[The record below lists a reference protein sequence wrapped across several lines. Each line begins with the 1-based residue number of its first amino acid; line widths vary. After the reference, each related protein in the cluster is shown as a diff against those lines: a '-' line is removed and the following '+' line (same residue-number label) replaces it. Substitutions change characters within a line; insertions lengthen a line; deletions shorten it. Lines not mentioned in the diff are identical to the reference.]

1 MSKMGFIINLERCI
15 GCNACVIACKSGN
28 SLEPDMHR
36 RTVTQI
42 DETAFGGVLRT
53 YRSIACNHCENPACM
68 AICPQKAYTKDED
81 GVVLHN
87 PDLCIGCEICKT
99 VCPYEAPCLNPAT
112 KKMSK
117 CDMCYDRRKEGLEPY
132 CVSACPME
140 AITIA
145 DFDTID
151 ESKYEKSVPGFP
163 DISLTQPNVRFIV
176 PKSGEQIRQ

>member
-1 MSKMGFIINLERCI
+1 MSKMGFIVNMERCV

-28 SLEPDMHR
+28 RLEPDMHR
-36 RTVTQI
+36 RTVSTV
-42 DETAFGGVLRT
+42 DETAFGGVLRA
-53 YRSIACNHCENPACM
+53 YISISCNHCEEPACLK
-68 AICPQKAYTKDED
+68 ACPVKAYTKAED

-87 PDLCIGCEICKT
+87 PEICIGCGACLGA
-99 VCPYEAPCLNPAT
+99 CPYDAPNLNPVT

-117 CDMCYDRRKEGLEPY
+117 CDMCYACRQDGKDPY
-132 CVSACPME
+132 CVGACPME

-163 DISLTQPNVRFIV
+163 DINATTPNVRFLV
-176 PKSGEQIRQ
+176 PKAGEQIRQ